1 MCYIDN
7 RNNYLCGNVNYDVTD
22 KIRSNYFPDDTKIE
36 TVNYDSKE
44 FHIVTKVFVTFNV
57 NILRVSDNNV

>member
-7 RNNYLCGNVNYDVTD
+7 RNNYLRGNVNYDVTD

-44 FHIVTKVFVTFNV
+44 FHIVTKVFVIFNV
-57 NILRVSDNNV
+57 NILCVSDNNV

>member
-7 RNNYLCGNVNYDVTD
+7 RNNYLRGNVNYDVTD
-22 KIRSNYFPDDTKIE
+22 KIRRNYFPDDTKIE

-44 FHIVTKVFVTFNV
+44 FHIVTKVFVIFNV